1 MINLIGNYLNN
12 KEYKMV
18 IDEKSIYI
26 VNYLKLLSL
35 ENNFISV
42 QIPNKKILIYGKEL
56 ILKKIINE
64 EVLIKGI
71 IKKIEV
77 LDE

>member
-12 KEYKMV
+12 KEYKMI